1 MEWRSLLWTGL
12 TAGLLTAGCMVPTPP
27 MAPDV
32 MPNVMPPITPN
43 VTPADQSGSETAV
56 AAEGASSI
64 TPALQALLANL
75 PSQGPAPELTNETWI
90 NSEPLRLA
98 DLRGQVVIVEFWTYG

>member
-1 MEWRSLLWTGL
+1 MEWRSLLWAGL
-12 TAGLLTAGCMVPTPP
+12 TAGLLTAGCVVPTPA
-27 MAPDV
+27 MAPD
-32 MPNVMPPITPN
+32 
-43 VTPADQSGSETAV
+43 VTPADQSASQPSPSEAAESETAV